1 MGGPGAMAW
10 TTILCL
16 VLYTLPHMQAQDV
29 CCNIKIVSGALAEDK
44 GLAGTYNLLRNAGE
58 APDTACA
65 NGCVYSREGAAGEE
79 YCFQAVAAGADIE
92 DQECNAVTG
101 TTEPAG
107 SQTPASSDEL
117 RKQAEEAA
125 ARVEENN
132 DKITETNQNIE
143 NAESATDAINKIQ
156 EKLSPTASTPGRRV
170 REKRQESTGAP
181 TPMPVAEPATCDE
194 FGEKY
199 KELLALAVDVTD
211 DNIDQIKVYVD
222 ALINVDIVGL
232 CDDTARANLATDT
245 KEDADKAVEST
256 QEYTDAKVIIVIEL
270 KQKVNDDIALQ
281 TSINEE
287 LEDRG
292 ESTVPV
298 AASTHAIEP
307 TTPSDE
313 GGETPDGGPATE
325 GETPEGTPPSEGE
338 TPEGTQPAEGET
350 PEGTPPAE
358 GETPAGTEPVEG
370 ETPEGTPPA
379 EGETPPPEGT
389 PPTEGETPEGTPPAE
404 SETPEGT
411 PPAEGETPDGTPPPQ
426 ISTAKPGRLL
436 FERKRR
442 SRGSMF

>member
-10 TTILCL
+10 TTILSL
-16 VLYTLPHMQAQDV
+16 VLYSLPHMQAQDI
-29 CCNIKIVSGALAEDK
+29 CCNTKIVSGALADDK

-58 APDTACA
+58 APDAACA
-65 NGCVYSREGAAGEE
+65 NGCVYSREGGAAGEE

-92 DQECNAVTG
+92 DQECEAVTG
-101 TTEPAG
+101 STE
-107 SQTPASSDEL
+107 PASSDEL
-117 RKQAEEAA
+117 RQQAEDAA

-156 EKLSPTASTPGRRV
+156 EKLTPTASTPGRRV
-170 REKRQESTGAP
+170 REKRQESTDAP
-181 TPMPVAEPATCDE
+181 TPRPVAEPTTCDE
-194 FGEKY
+194 FGDKY
-199 KELLALAVDVTD
+199 KELLALAVVVTD

-222 ALINVDIVGL
+222 ALINFDIEGL
-232 CDDTARANLATDT
+232 CGVTARETFATDT

-298 AASTHAIEP
+298 AASTHAIES

-313 GGETPDGGPATE
+313 GGETPEGGPASE
-325 GETPEGTPPSEGE
+325 GETPEGTPPAEEATPEGTPPAEGETPAGTEPVEGE

-358 GETPAGTEPVEG
+358 GETPEGTTPAEEA
-370 ETPEGTPPA
+370 TPEGTPPA
-379 EGETPPPEGT
+379 EGETPEGT
-389 PPTEGETPEGTPPAE
+389 PPAGGETPEGTPP
-404 SETPEGT
+404 PH
-411 PPAEGETPDGTPPPQ
+411 
-426 ISTAKPGRLL
+426 ISTAKPG
-436 FERKRR
+436 
-442 SRGSMF
+442 

>member
-1 MGGPGAMAW
+1 MGTGPGAMAW
-10 TTILCL
+10 TTILSL

-29 CCNIKIVSGALAEDK
+29 CCKIKIVSGALAEDK

-92 DQECNAVTG
+92 DQECDAVTG

-117 RKQAEEAA
+117 RQQAEEAA

-132 DKITETNQNIE
+132 NKITETNQNIE

-181 TPMPVAEPATCDE
+181 TPMPVAEPTTCDE
-194 FGEKY
+194 FGDKY

-222 ALINVDIVGL
+222 ALINFDIEGL
-232 CDDTARANLATDT
+232 CEFSDREQLATDT

-292 ESTVPV
+292 ESTVPL

-313 GGETPDGGPATE
+313 GGETPDGGPASE
-325 GETPEGTPPSEGE
+325 VETPEGTPPSEGE
-338 TPEGTQPAEGET
+338 TPEGTTPAEGET

-358 GETPAGTEPVEG
+358 G
-370 ETPEGTPPA
+370 
-379 EGETPPPEGT
+379 
-389 PPTEGETPEGTPPAE
+389 
-404 SETPEGT
+404 ETPEGT

>member
-143 NAESATDAINKIQ
+143 NAESGTDAINKIQ
-156 EKLSPTASTPGRRV
+156 QKLSPTASTPGRRV
-170 REKRQESTGAP
+170 REKRQESTDTP

-232 CDDTARANLATDT
+232 CNVAARETLATET

-313 GGETPDGGPATE
+313 GGETPDGGPASE

-358 GETPAGTEPVEG
+358 GETPEGTPPPEG
-370 ETPEGTPPA
+370 ETPEGTPPP
-379 EGETPPPEGT
+379 GVKLL
-389 PPTEGETPEGTPPAE
+389 
-404 SETPEGT
+404 
-411 PPAEGETPDGTPPPQ
+411 
-426 ISTAKPGRLL
+426 KPGRLL

>member
-1 MGGPGAMAW
+1 MGTGPGAMAW
-10 TTILCL
+10 TTILSL
-16 VLYTLPHMQAQDV
+16 VLYSLPHMQAQDI
-29 CCNIKIVSGALAEDK
+29 CCNIKIVSGALADDK

-58 APDTACA
+58 APDAACA
-65 NGCVYSREGAAGEE
+65 NGCVYSREGGAAGEE

-92 DQECNAVTG
+92 DQECEAVTG
-101 TTEPAG
+101 STEPAG

-117 RKQAEEAA
+117 RQQAEDAA

-156 EKLSPTASTPGRRV
+156 GKLSPTASTPGRRV

-181 TPMPVAEPATCDE
+181 TPRPVAEPTTCDE

-222 ALINVDIVGL
+222 ALINFDIEGL
-232 CDDTARANLATDT
+232 CDVTARETLATDT

-313 GGETPDGGPATE
+313 GGETPEGGPA
-325 GETPEGTPPSEGE
+325 SEGE
-338 TPEGTQPAEGET
+338 TPE
-350 PEGTPPAE
+350 
-358 GETPAGTEPVEG
+358 
-370 ETPEGTPPA
+370 
-379 EGETPPPEGT
+379 
-389 PPTEGETPEGTPPAE
+389 
-404 SETPEGT
+404 
-411 PPAEGETPDGTPPPQ
+411 GTPPPQ

-442 SRGSMF
+442 SRGSMFRKFGNNWVTI

>member
-101 TTEPAG
+101 TTESAG

-156 EKLSPTASTPGRRV
+156 QKLSPTASTPGRRV

-222 ALINVDIVGL
+222 ALINVDIEGL
-232 CDDTARANLATDT
+232 CNVAARETLATET

-325 GETPEGTPPSEGE
+325 GETPKGTPPSEGE
-338 TPEGTQPAEGET
+338 TPEGTQPAGGET

-358 GETPAGTEPVEG
+358 GETP
-370 ETPEGTPPA
+370 EGTPP
-379 EGETPPPEGT
+379 P
-389 PPTEGETPEGTPPAE
+389 
-404 SETPEGT
+404 
-411 PPAEGETPDGTPPPQ
+411 EGETPDGTPPPQ

>member
-1 MGGPGAMAW
+1 MGTGPGAMAW
-10 TTILCL
+10 TTILSL
-16 VLYTLPHMQAQDV
+16 VLYSLPHMQAQDI
-29 CCNIKIVSGALAEDK
+29 CCNIKIVSGALADDK

-65 NGCVYSREGAAGEE
+65 NGCVYSREGGAAGEE

-92 DQECNAVTG
+92 DQECEAVTG
-101 TTEPAG
+101 STEPAG

-117 RKQAEEAA
+117 RQQAEDAA

-156 EKLSPTASTPGRRV
+156 EKLTPTASTPGRRV
-170 REKRQESTGAP
+170 REKRQESTDAP
-181 TPMPVAEPATCDE
+181 TPMPVAEPTTCDE

-199 KELLALAVDVTD
+199 KELLALAVVVTD

-222 ALINVDIVGL
+222 ALINFDIEGL
-232 CDDTARANLATDT
+232 CDVTARETLATDT

-313 GGETPDGGPATE
+313 GGETPEGGPASE
-325 GETPEGTPPSEGE
+325 GETPEGTPPEGTEPVEGE
-338 TPEGTQPAEGET
+338 TPEGTSPPEGETPEGTPPAEGET

-358 GETPAGTEPVEG
+358 GETP
-370 ETPEGTPPA
+370 EGTPL
-379 EGETPPPEGT
+379 
-389 PPTEGETPEGTPPAE
+389 
-404 SETPEGT
+404 
-411 PPAEGETPDGTPPPQ
+411 AEGETPDGTPPPQ

>member
-1 MGGPGAMAW
+1 MGTGPGAMAW
-10 TTILCL
+10 TTILSL
-16 VLYTLPHMQAQDV
+16 VLYSLPHMQAQDI
-29 CCNIKIVSGALAEDK
+29 CCNIKIVSGALADDK

-65 NGCVYSREGAAGEE
+65 NGCVYSREGGAAGEE

-92 DQECNAVTG
+92 DQECEAVTG
-101 TTEPAG
+101 STEPAG

-117 RKQAEEAA
+117 RQQAEDAA

-132 DKITETNQNIE
+132 DKIKETNQNIE

-181 TPMPVAEPATCDE
+181 TPMPVAEPTTCDE

-199 KELLALAVDVTD
+199 KELLALAVVVTD

-222 ALINVDIVGL
+222 ALINFDIEGL
-232 CDDTARANLATDT
+232 CGVTARETLATET

-292 ESTVPV
+292 ESPVPV

-313 GGETPDGGPATE
+313 GGETPEGGPASEGETPEGTPPAE

-350 PEGTPPAE
+350 PEGTPP
-358 GETPAGTEPVEG
+358 
-370 ETPEGTPPA
+370 
-379 EGETPPPEGT
+379 
-389 PPTEGETPEGTPPAE
+389 
-404 SETPEGT
+404 
-411 PPAEGETPDGTPPPQ
+411 PQ

-442 SRGSMF
+442 SPGSMF

>member
-1 MGGPGAMAW
+1 MGTGPGAMAW
-10 TTILCL
+10 TTILSL
-16 VLYTLPHMQAQDV
+16 VLYSLPHMQAQDI
-29 CCNIKIVSGALAEDK
+29 CCNIKIVSGALADDK

-65 NGCVYSREGAAGEE
+65 NGCVYSREGGAAGEE

-92 DQECNAVTG
+92 DQECEAVTG
-101 TTEPAG
+101 STEPAG

-117 RKQAEEAA
+117 RQQAEDAA

-143 NAESATDAINKIQ
+143 NAESVTDAINKIQ

-181 TPMPVAEPATCDE
+181 TPRPVAEPTTCDE

-199 KELLALAVDVTD
+199 KELLALAVVVTD

-222 ALINVDIVGL
+222 ALINFDIEGL
-232 CDDTARANLATDT
+232 CGVTARETLATDT
-245 KEDADKAVEST
+245 KEDADKAVVST

-313 GGETPDGGPATE
+313 GGETPEGGPASEGETPEGTPPAE

-338 TPEGTQPAEGET
+338 TPEGTP
-350 PEGTPPAE
+350 
-358 GETPAGTEPVEG
+358 PVEG
-370 ETPEGTPPA
+370 ETPEGTPP
-379 EGETPPPEGT
+379 PEG
-389 PPTEGETPEGTPPAE
+389 
-404 SETPEGT
+404 ETPEGT

>member
-1 MGGPGAMAW
+1 MGTGPGAMAW
-10 TTILCL
+10 TTILSL
-16 VLYTLPHMQAQDV
+16 VLYTLPHMQAQDI
-29 CCNIKIVSGALAEDK
+29 CCNIKIVSGALADDK

-65 NGCVYSREGAAGEE
+65 NGCVYSREGGAAGEE

-92 DQECNAVTG
+92 DQECEAVTG
-101 TTEPAG
+101 STE
-107 SQTPASSDEL
+107 PASSDEL
-117 RKQAEEAA
+117 RQQAEDAA

-181 TPMPVAEPATCDE
+181 TPMPVAEPTTCDE

-199 KELLALAVDVTD
+199 KELLALAVVVTD

-222 ALINVDIVGL
+222 ARE
-232 CDDTARANLATDT
+232 TLATDT

-313 GGETPDGGPATE
+313 GGETPEGGPASEGETPEGTPPAE
-325 GETPEGTPPSEGE
+325 GETPEGTPPSEGETPAGTEPVEGE

-350 PEGTPPAE
+350 PEGTTPAE
-358 GETPAGTEPVEG
+358 EA
-370 ETPEGTPPA
+370 TPEGTPPA
-379 EGETPPPEGT
+379 EGETPE
-389 PPTEGETPEGTPPAE
+389 
-404 SETPEGT
+404 
-411 PPAEGETPDGTPPPQ
+411 GTPPPQ